1 MSPKLTA
8 DGHTVKQAVS
18 DADTLIVES
27 VLEIASE
34 GKSVTVFCN
43 DTDVIVMLLHHWHE
57 NLGKILVR
65 SDIPR
70 KGYKARKQLDVGEA
84 ALLLKP
90 DVKKLLPFIH
100 AFGGCDTTSGV
111 YDKGKLSI
119 LRLIEKSEEAQQIAR
134 IFSNPKVSAE
144 EIGNIGTKVFVLL
157 YGGSTNDSLPM
168 LRYRGYMKMI
178 SSSGKL
184 APNKLPPTER
194 SAYFHSLR
202 V

>member
-1 MSPKLTA
+1 
-8 DGHTVKQAVS
+8 
-18 DADTLIVES
+18 
-27 VLEIASE
+27 
-34 GKSVTVFCN
+34 
-43 DTDVIVMLLHHWHE
+43 MLLHHWHE

-90 DVKKLLPFIH
+90 NVKKLLPFIH

-134 IFSNPKVSAE
+134 FFSNPKVSAE

-168 LRYRGYMKMI
+168 LRHRGYMQSDLI
-178 SSSGKL
+178 IGKTCT
-184 APNKLPPTER
+184 K
-194 SAYFHSLR
+194 
-202 V
+202 